1 MGFMTIL
8 SQILVFGLIENEGK
22 RRRWVVLI
30 YAQMWGVFFFCKDLS
45 LESK

>member
-30 YAQMWGVFFFCKDLS
+30 YAQMWGFFFFFAKIDL
-45 LESK
+45 